1 MHKTRIN
8 ISLDEDL
15 AEFVKVFAAEN
26 RISVADII
34 TQYLLGLKRS
44 ADRKETQ
51 QILSHP
57 AFGEAM
63 KECRVSTT
71 QRERSPTTMVA
82 TGDTQGHTSSGSW
95 SSPKV
100 TI

>member
-15 AEFVKVFAAEN
+15 AEFAKVFAAEN

-44 ADRKETQ
+44 ADRKEAQ

-63 KECRVSTT
+63 EECRAKLFDGTVQWFSY
-71 QRERSPTTMVA
+71 EDVF
-82 TGDTQGHTSSGSW
+82 GE
-95 SSPKV
+95 
-100 TI
+100 